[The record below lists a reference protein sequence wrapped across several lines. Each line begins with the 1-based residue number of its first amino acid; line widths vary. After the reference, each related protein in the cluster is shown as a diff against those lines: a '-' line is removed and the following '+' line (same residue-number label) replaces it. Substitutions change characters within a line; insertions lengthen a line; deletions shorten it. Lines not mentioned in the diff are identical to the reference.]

1 MRMKNNVFAGAL
13 MLLCVCATAADD
25 PLANDRAHNVIKAY
39 TAAIVATYACRTTLD
54 GGNGQYHQ
62 ALNAAQEAF
71 TRATNDRD
79 KAKRMIAVLV
89 KRIENEDPGA
99 QLTRQFDEVN
109 AGPELRHRSCEQ
121 LVSGSS
127 QRASEAGEQF
137 KLNARAQ

>member
-89 KRIENEDPGA
+89 KPRFYVSTSKSIIKALINMHSFEI
-99 QLTRQFDEVN
+99 QLSPI
-109 AGPELRHRSCEQ
+109 G
-121 LVSGSS
+121 
-127 QRASEAGEQF
+127 
-137 KLNARAQ
+137 

>member
-1 MRMKNNVFAGAL
+1 MQMKNRVLAGAL
-13 MLLCVCATAADD
+13 MLISAFATAADV
-25 PLANDRAHNVIKAY
+25 PLAKEGAHEVIKAY
-39 TAAIVATYACRTTLD
+39 TASIVAAYACRTTLD

-62 ALNAAQEAF
+62 ALSAAEEAF
-71 TRATNDRD
+71 TRATDDRD
-79 KAKRMIAVLV
+79 KAKKMIAVLE

-109 AGPELRHRSCEQ
+109 AGPELRQRSCEQ

-127 QRASEAGEQF
+127 QRAIEAGEKL